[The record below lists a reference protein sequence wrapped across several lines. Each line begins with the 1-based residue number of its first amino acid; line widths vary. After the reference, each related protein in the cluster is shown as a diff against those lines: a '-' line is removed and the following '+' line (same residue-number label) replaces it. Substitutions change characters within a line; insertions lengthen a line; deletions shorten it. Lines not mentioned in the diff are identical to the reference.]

1 MISGI
6 RNKQKKYSQ
15 SKSVKERKELGQY
28 FTDSPIAE
36 FMSSLIDIN
45 ILNPNEVRMLDC
57 GAGYGILTA
66 STAIYLLKN
75 GVNNVQATLYE
86 LDSDVINNLID
97 TLEEVKLLFNEEG
110 KIFEFEED
118 YISNCDICA
127 NCAIT
132 STNLEW
138 DLIGNRLDLY
148 FGDQLVAQYEVL
160 QVNNS
165 IIRYKRFIDYDE
177 DGEEDEIEITGIPY
191 DPYDEFD

>member
-1 MISGI
+1 MTRCFVGLFTIAILFSCSSDDEKGPEAPDPYI
-6 RNKQKKYSQ
+6 L
-15 SKSVKERKELGQY
+15 EAILGSWAY
-28 FTDSPIAE
+28 DTVTINGE
-36 FMSSLIDIN
+36 F
-45 ILNPNEVRMLDC
+45 
-57 GAGYGILTA
+57 YT
-66 STAIYLLKN
+66 
-75 GVNNVQATLYE
+75 YE
-86 LDSDVINNLID
+86 HTEGCTKD
-97 TLEEVKLLFNEEG
+97 LFQFYNQEG

-127 NCAIT
+127 DCAIT

-165 IIRYKRFIDYDE
+165 IIRYKRFFDYDE